1 MQNNF
6 EIFVAFLHESWL
18 NIFSKEQF
26 DVCILILQFNL
37 TFEEKTRS
45 YSASLYTLIS
55 LNSKPITGIMSNK
68 QAG

>member
-6 EIFVAFLHESWL
+6 EIFVAFIVL

-37 TFEEKTRS
+37 IVEEKTRS

-55 LNSKPITGIMSNK
+55 LDSKPITGIMSNK